1 VARRL
6 ERDRCAL
13 ALLIPPA
20 NAVLPRRPSL
30 LMHRKSVYF
39 LIAAIAILIVIGC
52 VMLSSTA
59 AFAQDSPTP
68 TFFIKRQ
75 FVWLG
80 VGFVLCVIA
89 ANLDYHLW
97 IKFWP
102 WLFGLSL
109 ILLAL
114 CFVPGIGKEVGGSK
128 RWLNLGIAS
137 FQPSEMAKLA
147 TIAALAWWYSRP
159 KVDVHS
165 LLKGFIIPGSIAAL
179 PLLLIAPE
187 VDMGCTALIGATV
200 LGMMFVAGARLLYL
214 APVVAIGL
222 GGGLW
227 IATHM
232 EQRLSR
238 LLAFLDLEKH
248 KLGAGLQQYQALIAF
263 GSGGVEGLGL
273 GNSRQKLA
281 YLPEAHTDFIFS
293 IIGEELGLRCTL
305 LIVFC
310 YVVIILCGILI
321 AMNARDR
328 FGSLLGYGI
337 VVIIA
342 LQAAE
347 NIGVNTALLP
357 NKGLPLPFVSYGGS
371 NLAFC
376 LLSVGILINIYRKG
390 LTEKEVRQATALAAR
405 TRARKFAVK
414 L

>member
-1 VARRL
+1 
-6 ERDRCAL
+6 
-13 ALLIPPA
+13 
-20 NAVLPRRPSL
+20 
-30 LMHRKSVYF
+30 MHRKSVYF
-39 LIAAIAILIVIGC
+39 LVAAIGILIVIGC

-59 AFAQDSPTP
+59 AFAKEGIRSAT
-68 TFFIKRQ
+68 FIKQQ
-75 FVWLG
+75 FVGLG
-80 VGFVLCVIA
+80 VGFVACVVA
-89 ANLDYHLW
+89 ANLDYHFW
-97 IKFWP
+97 RKWWP

-109 ILLAL
+109 VLLAL

-128 RWLNLGIAS
+128 RWLNLRVAN
-137 FQPSEMAKLA
+137 FQPSELAKLA
-147 TIAALAWWYSRP
+147 TIAAIAWWYSRED
-159 KVDVHS
+159 VDVRE
-165 LLKGFIIPGSIAAL
+165 LLKGFIIPGAIAVI

-187 VDMGCTALIGATV
+187 VDMGCTALIGATT
-200 LGMMFVAGARLLYL
+200 LSMMFLAGARLLYL
-214 APVVAIGL
+214 IPVIAGGL

-227 IATHM
+227 VATHM
-232 EQRLSR
+232 HERLGR

-248 KLGAGLQQYQALIAF
+248 RLGAGLQQYQALIAF

-305 LIVFC
+305 LMVFC
-310 YVVIILCGILI
+310 YVLIILCGVLI
-321 AMNARDR
+321 SMNARDR

-337 VVIIA
+337 VVVIA
-342 LQAAE
+342 LQAAV

-376 LLSVGILINIYRKG
+376 LLCVGILINIYRQG

-405 TRARKFAVK
+405 TKARARKLAVRI
-414 L
+414 

>member
-1 VARRL
+1 
-6 ERDRCAL
+6 
-13 ALLIPPA
+13 
-20 NAVLPRRPSL
+20 
-30 LMHRKSVYF
+30 MHRKSVYF

-59 AFAQDSPTP
+59 AFAQDSRGNP

-75 FVWLG
+75 FIWLG
-80 VGFVLCVIA
+80 VGFLACVVS
-89 ANLDYHLW
+89 ANVDYHFW
-97 IKFWP
+97 RKTWP
-102 WLFGLSL
+102 WWFGFSL
-109 ILLAL
+109 LLLAL

-128 RWLNLGIAS
+128 RWLNLGVAS
-137 FQPSEMAKLA
+137 FQPSELAKLA
-147 TIAALAWWYSRP
+147 TIAALAWWYSRED
-159 KVDVHS
+159 VDARRLVR
-165 LLKGFIIPGSIAAL
+165 GFVVPALMAAV
-179 PLLLIAPE
+179 PLALIAPE

-200 LGMMFVAGARLLYL
+200 LAMMFLAGARLLFL
-214 APVVAIGL
+214 APVVASGL
-222 GGGLW
+222 FGGLW

-232 EQRLSR
+232 QQRLGR

-305 LIVFC
+305 LVILC
-310 YVVIILCGILI
+310 YLLIILCGILI
-321 AMNARDR
+321 SMNARDR

-342 LQAAE
+342 LQAAV

-376 LLSVGILINIYRKG
+376 LLSVGILINIYRQG
-390 LTEKEVRQATALAAR
+390 LTDKEVRQARSLALR
-405 TRARKFAVK
+405 TRGRARKLAVRI
-414 L
+414 

>member
-1 VARRL
+1 
-6 ERDRCAL
+6 
-13 ALLIPPA
+13 
-20 NAVLPRRPSL
+20 
-30 LMHRKSVYF
+30 MHRKSVYF
-39 LIAAIAILIVIGC
+39 LVAAIAILVVIGC

-59 AFAQDSPTP
+59 AFAQDSHGNPTL
-68 TFFIKRQ
+68 FIKRQ

-80 VGFVLCVIA
+80 ISFLAAVIA
-89 ANLDYHLW
+89 ANLDYHFW
-97 IKFWP
+97 QKTWP
-102 WLFGLSL
+102 WWFGLSL
-109 ILLAL
+109 VLLAL

-128 RWLNLGIAS
+128 RWLNLRVAN
-137 FQPSEMAKLA
+137 FQPSELAKLA
-147 TIAALAWWYSRP
+147 TIAAIAWWYSRQE
-159 KVDVHS
+159 VDVRT
-165 LLKGFIIPGSIAAL
+165 LIRGFVIPGAIAAI
-179 PLLLIAPE
+179 PLTLIAPE
-187 VDMGCTALIGATV
+187 VDMGCTALIGATT
-200 LGMMFVAGARLLYL
+200 LAMMFLAGARLLFL
-214 APVVAIGL
+214 APVVAMGL

-232 EQRLSR
+232 QQRLGR

-293 IIGEELGLRCTL
+293 IIGEEMGLRCTL
-305 LIVFC
+305 LIVLC
-310 YVVIILCGILI
+310 YILIILCGVLI
-321 AMNARDR
+321 SMNARDR

-342 LQAAE
+342 LQAAV

-376 LLSVGILINIYRKG
+376 LLCVGILINIYRQG
-390 LTEKEVRQATALAAR
+390 LTEKEVRHATALTVR
-405 TRARKFAVK
+405 TRARKLSVRI
-414 L
+414 

>member
-1 VARRL
+1 
-6 ERDRCAL
+6 
-13 ALLIPPA
+13 
-20 NAVLPRRPSL
+20 
-30 LMHRKSVYF
+30 MHRKSVYF
-39 LIAAIAILIVIGC
+39 LVAAIAILVVIGC

-59 AFAQDSPTP
+59 AFAQDSHGNPTL
-68 TFFIKRQ
+68 FIKRQ

-80 VGFVLCVIA
+80 IGFFAAVIA
-89 ANLDYHLW
+89 ANLDYHFW
-97 IKFWP
+97 QKTWP
-102 WLFGLSL
+102 WWFGLSL
-109 ILLAL
+109 VLLAL

-128 RWLNLGIAS
+128 RWLNLRVAN
-137 FQPSEMAKLA
+137 FQPSELAKLA
-147 TIAALAWWYSRP
+147 TIAAIAWWYSRQE
-159 KVDVHS
+159 VDVRT
-165 LLKGFIIPGSIAAL
+165 LIRGFVIPGAIAAI
-179 PLLLIAPE
+179 PLTLIAPE
-187 VDMGCTALIGATV
+187 VDMGCTALIGATT
-200 LGMMFVAGARLLYL
+200 LAMMFLAGARLLFL
-214 APVVAIGL
+214 APVVAMGL

-232 EQRLSR
+232 QQRLGR

-293 IIGEELGLRCTL
+293 IIGEEMGLRCTL
-305 LIVFC
+305 LIVLC
-310 YVVIILCGILI
+310 YILIILCGVLI
-321 AMNARDR
+321 SMNARDR

-342 LQAAE
+342 LQAAV

-376 LLSVGILINIYRKG
+376 LLCVGILINIYRQG
-390 LTEKEVRQATALAAR
+390 LTEKEVRHATALTVR
-405 TRARKFAVK
+405 TRARKLSVRI
-414 L
+414 